1 MNKTTILIVE
11 DEAIVAG
18 DIQLQLQKLGYNP
31 LPPTGS
37 GERAVVLA
45 KELRPDLVLMDI
57 QLSGTLS
64 GIVAAQIIREELSIP
79 VVFLTAFA
87 DDDTLIR
94 AKNTEPF
101 GYILKPFREQDLRI
115 AIEMAV
121 FKSKA
126 EAKLL
131 ASERRFRTIF
141 NAEPECVIVL
151 GASCS
156 LHEINSAGLAILE
169 AESAGEVRSRG
180 ILNFIL
186 PECRARFNDLYKAAI
201 IGKKDLITFEITG
214 LRGTRRWLEAH
225 SAPLWDA
232 EQGLTMMLCVIRDI
246 TERRQAEQTL
256 RESERRLSGLIR
268 SAMDAIIT
276 FDGEWNVVLFN
287 PAAER
292 IFRCTVGDVLG
303 KSLHQFIP
311 ERFRVA
317 CDDHVRQFAGNGI
330 PFLQLGTRTEI
341 VGLRLDGEEFPAEA
355 SILQID
361 DSGKLFFTII
371 LRDISERKRDSE
383 ALRESQ
389 SMLALI
395 LDSIPQGVF
404 WKDRDSAYRGA
415 NRVVRLAMGYDSEE
429 SIVGK
434 KDHDV
439 ASFSR
444 EQADF
449 YVRTDSIV
457 MESGE
462 PQFDIQETMT
472 LPDGSTICLETN
484 KKPLHDPAGT
494 VIGLLGTWQ
503 DITARK
509 RTDDEL
515 LASRERLLILSRH
528 LISAQEAERRRIAHE
543 LHDEIGQ
550 VFTAVSLHLQLVKS
564 NIPTECSP
572 LIDESLQI
580 VGKAIQQVREMSLNM
595 RPQMLDD
602 FGLVATLQWFIE
614 RQRKHSGFEIF
625 FDARIAGLELS
636 ADSKITC
643 YRIVQEAITNIQRH
657 AQAEHAWITYDE
669 SDVGVTLSVR
679 DDGRGFDV
687 IASEQRISRG
697 HCLGLLGI
705 RERVELL
712 DGKCEIRSESG
723 VGTTIHVFL
732 PSQLNASES

>member
-101 GYILKPFREQDLRI
+101 GYIHKPFTEQDLRI

-141 NAEPECVIVL
+141 DAEPECVIVL

-186 PECRARFNDLYKAAI
+186 PECRARFNDLYKSAI

-232 EQGLTMMLCVIRDI
+232 EQELTIMLCVIRDI

-256 RESERRLSGLIR
+256 RKSERRLSGLIR

-303 KSLHQFIP
+303 KSVHQFIP

-317 CDDHVRQFAGNGI
+317 CEDHVRQFAGSGI

-355 SILQID
+355 SILQVD

-383 ALRESQ
+383 ALRQSQ

-449 YVRTDSIV
+449 YVSTDRIV

-509 RTDDEL
+509 RADDDMNATEQYVIQSLQAGASGYVMKDVSPQEL
-515 LASRERLLILSRH
+515 LESLKVVSRGDVFLSPIVSRLVASGLKNRNNVGADPAERLSTRQREVLQLLAEGFTTKEIALK
-528 LISAQEAERRRIAHE
+528 LEISAKTVETHR
-543 LHDEIGQ
+543 L
-550 VFTAVSLHLQLVKS
+550 TLM
-564 NIPTECSP
+564 NT
-572 LIDESLQI
+572 
-580 VGKAIQQVREMSLNM
+580 
-595 RPQMLDD
+595 LD
-602 FGLVATLQWFIE
+602 I
-614 RQRKHSGFEIF
+614 HN
-625 FDARIAGLELS
+625 IAGLVR
-636 ADSKITC
+636 
-643 YRIVQEAITNIQRH
+643 YAIR
-657 AQAEHAWITYDE
+657 
-669 SDVGVTLSVR
+669 VGLVSP
-679 DDGRGFDV
+679 D
-687 IASEQRISRG
+687 A
-697 HCLGLLGI
+697 
-705 RERVELL
+705 
-712 DGKCEIRSESG
+712 
-723 VGTTIHVFL
+723 
-732 PSQLNASES
+732 